1 MELFLASSFDKTA
14 NLFSKLTSP
23 KGKKVLFIANASDV
37 TEGKWWVD
45 ADREAFK
52 KIGCK
57 IDEIDLRTISK
68 KDLSEKLNNSSFI
81 HFCGGSVLYLI
92 SLLKQKGF
100 NKLIIDAIKEGKV
113 IYTSSSAG
121 SMIVAKDLSLCTFDM
136 DEPNE
141 YKKKEN
147 YSGLELVNFLIL
159 PHSNNKDFT
168 DANLNMIKELSNFK
182 QPLICLYDDQA
193 IFVENDHFMIIS

>member
-1 MELFLASSFDKTA
+1 MKLFLASSLDKTA
-14 NLFSKLTSP
+14 KLLSKSTDT
-23 KGKKVLFIANASDV
+23 KEKTVLFIANASDI

-57 IDEIDLRTISK
+57 INEIDLRSITK
-68 KDLSEKLNNSSFI
+68 KDFSEELNNSDFI

-92 SLLKQKGF
+92 SLLRQKGF
-100 NKLIIDAIKEGKV
+100 DKLIIDAIKKDEV

-121 SMIVAKDLSLCTFDM
+121 SMIVAKDLSLCAFDM
-136 DEPNE
+136 DEPDE
-141 YKKKEN
+141 CKKKEN
-147 YSGLELVNFLIL
+147 YSGLDLVNFLIL

-168 DANLNMIKELSNFK
+168 DANLNMVKQLPNFA
-182 QPLICLYDDQA
+182 QPTIFLYDNQA
-193 IFVENDHFMIIS
+193 VFVEGNTFKIVS